1 MLAATPSTSRVG
13 SPPDIDTEV
22 TPIVHVR
29 VHMEHML
36 VDRAEGSRSRYEDEL
51 TPVID
56 LSFEYSGVR
65 VRASDERDR
74 VFVSTAEGLCP
85 VDRNRPYENRAR
97 YLLEKFGA
105 VELGCLHTHEPAF
118 DSEADYL
125 VQAETSIAGYCA
137 FTAQAIPQLRTHG
150 FHVQIATDYPY
161 QTLQGELTW
170 YGKLEPATVGSCNDW
185 LNLELGVEVEGHR
198 VNLLAALLAL
208 LEKAPRSASLSGVLA
223 APQIALPIAENKFLC
238 VARDQLGLVL
248 DVLRDLYTGA
258 LQQEP
263 RSADGTPLLRREQ
276 CATLARLKGAFK
288 QQNTRLHFD
297 DPILDQGAR
306 LLTRAPV
313 DIPQL
318 TLRAN
323 LRPYQVEG
331 VSWLQLLAANDVN
344 GILADDM
351 GLGKTL
357 QTIAHIAAEK
367 DAGRLR
373 SPALIIAPT
382 SLVGNWQKELAR
394 FAPTLRVRVVHG
406 ARRKATLSRMHD
418 AHVVITTYPIL
429 LRDLS
434 RFERQAFH
442 LIVLDEAQAIKNA
455 SSRAHRAVRAL
466 ESQHRLCLTGTP
478 IENNLGELWA
488 LFDFLMP
495 EFLGSKQQFTAQFRT
510 PIEREGN
517 QDKLVA
523 LRERIAPFI
532 LRRMKDRVAAD
543 LPAKTQLLRHVEL
556 GTEQRDLYES
566 IRVSAHAEVRAA
578 IRQKGLLGSTVTI
591 LDALMKLRQVCC
603 DPRLLQV
610 SSAARVKQSAKYELL
625 MQLIEEQL
633 GQGHRILVF
642 SQFTS
647 MLSLIEQGVCA
658 KGIVP
663 LVLTGATQ
671 RRQEL
676 IDRFEAGHADLFL
689 ISLKAGGTG
698 LNLTSADTVIHYD
711 PWWNPAAQAQATDRA
726 YRIGQKKPVFVHN
739 LIVSGSV
746 EERML
751 QLQQHKQQLAS
762 GLLSDG
768 GVGAPQ
774 WSEQQVDQLF
784 APLQRG

>member
-1 MLAATPSTSRVG
+1 MLAAAPSTSTPG
-13 SPPDIDTEV
+13 SPPHIDAEL
-22 TPIVHVR
+22 TPTVHVR
-29 VHMEHML
+29 LHMEHML
-36 VDRAEGSRSRYEDEL
+36 VDRAEGARTRFEEEL
-51 TPVID
+51 TPVLD

-74 VFVSTAEGLCP
+74 VFVSTTDGLRP
-85 VDRNRPYENRAR
+85 IDRNRAYENRAR
-97 YLLEKFGA
+97 YLLESFGA
-105 VELGCLHTHEPAF
+105 IELGCLHTHEPAF

-125 VQAETSIAGYCA
+125 VQATASISGYCA
-137 FTAQAIPQLRTHG
+137 FTEQAIPQLREHG
-150 FHVQIATDYPY
+150 FHIEIARDYPY
-161 QTLQGELTW
+161 QTVQGELTW
-170 YGKLEPATVGSCNDW
+170 YGKLEPVSVGSCNDW

-198 VNLLAALLAL
+198 VNLLGALLAL
-208 LEKAPRSASLSGVLA
+208 LQKAPRSSSLSGVLA
-223 APQIALPIAENKFLC
+223 AQQIALPIAENKYLC
-238 VARDQLGLVL
+238 VARNQLGLVL

-258 LQQEP
+258 LSQELP
-263 RSADGTPLLRREQ
+263 AVTPPLRREQ
-276 CATLARLKGAFK
+276 CAGLAQLKAAFK
-288 QQNTRLHFD
+288 KQNTRIRFD
-297 DPILDQGAR
+297 DPILEQGER
-306 LLTRAPV
+306 LLNRVPQS
-313 DIPQL
+313 IPQGS
-318 TLRAN
+318 LRAT
-323 LRPYQVEG
+323 LRPYQTEG
-331 VSWLQLLAANDVN
+331 LSWLQLLTANDVN

-357 QTIAHIAAEK
+357 QTIAHIAAER

-373 SPALIIAPT
+373 LPALIVAPT
-382 SLVGNWQKELAR
+382 SLVGNWQKELTR
-394 FAPTLRVRVVHG
+394 FAPSLRVRVIHG
-406 ARRKATLSRMHD
+406 AQRKAAFSRMQD

-429 LRDLS
+429 LRDQP
-434 RFERQAFH
+434 RFERQRYH
-442 LIVLDEAQAIKNA
+442 LVVLDEAQAIKNA

-466 ESQHRLCLTGTP
+466 TANHRLCLTGTP

-495 EFLGSKQQFTAQFRT
+495 DFLGSRQQFTAQFRT

-517 QDKLVA
+517 PDKLAA
-523 LRERIAPFI
+523 LRARVAPFI
-532 LRRMKDRVAAD
+532 LRRMKDRVASE
-543 LPAKTQLLRHVEL
+543 LPAKTQLLRPVEL

-578 IRQKGLLGSTVTI
+578 IRQKGLQGSTVTI

-603 DPRLLQV
+603 DPRLVQV
-610 SSAARVKQSAKYELL
+610 NSAARVKQSAKYELL

-633 GQGHRILVF
+633 AQGHRILVF

-647 MLSLIEQGVCA
+647 MLSLIEHGVRA

-676 IDRFEAGHADLFL
+676 IDRFESGQSDLFL

-774 WSEQQVDQLF
+774 WSEQQVHQLF
-784 APLQRG
+784 APLQGS

>member
-1 MLAATPSTSRVG
+1 MLAATPSTSSLG
-13 SPPDIDTEV
+13 SPLSIGTEA

-36 VDRAEGSRSRYEDEL
+36 VDRAEGTRARFEEEV
-51 TPVID
+51 TPVLD
-56 LSFEYSGVR
+56 LCFEYEGVR

-74 VFVSTAEGLCP
+74 VFVSAAEGLRP
-85 VDRNRPYENRAR
+85 IERNRTYENRAR
-97 YLLEKFGA
+97 YLLESFGA
-105 VELGCLHTHEPAF
+105 IELGCLHTHEPAF

-125 VQAETSIAGYCA
+125 VQSGTSISSYCA
-137 FTAQAIPQLRTHG
+137 FTAEAIPQLRKHG
-150 FHVQIATDYPY
+150 FQVEIARDYPY
-161 QTLQGELTW
+161 QTVQGELTW
-170 YGKLEPATVGSCNDW
+170 YGQLEPVSVGSCSDW
-185 LNLELGVEVEGHR
+185 LSLELGVEVAGQR
-198 VNLLAALLAL
+198 INLLGALLAL

-223 APQIALPIAENKFLC
+223 AQQIALPIAENKYLC

-258 LQQEP
+258 LQQEQ
-263 RSADGTPLLRREQ
+263 RAASGTPLLRREQ

-288 QQNTRLHFD
+288 QQNTRLSFD
-297 DPILDQGAR
+297 DPILDQGER
-306 LLTRAPV
+306 LLARAPLE
-313 DIPQL
+313 IPQV
-318 TLRAN
+318 TLRAS

-331 VSWLQLLAANDVN
+331 LSWLQLLTANDVN

-357 QTIAHIAAEK
+357 QTIAHIAAER
-367 DAGRLR
+367 DSGRLS
-373 SPALIIAPT
+373 SPALIVAPT

-406 ARRKATLSRMHD
+406 ARRKAALSRMQD

-429 LRDLS
+429 LRDQPQ
-434 RFERQAFH
+434 FEEQTFH
-442 LIVLDEAQAIKNA
+442 LVVLDEAQAIKNA

-466 ESQHRLCLTGTP
+466 NASHRLCLTGTP
-478 IENNLGELWA
+478 IENNLGELWS

-495 EFLGSKQQFTAQFRT
+495 DFLGSRQQFTTQFRT
-510 PIEREGN
+510 PIEREAN
-517 QDKLVA
+517 QDKLIA
-523 LRERIAPFI
+523 LRARVAPFI
-532 LRRMKDRVAAD
+532 LRRMKDRVASE
-543 LPAKTQLLRHVEL
+543 LPAKTQLLRPVEF
-556 GTEQRDLYES
+556 GAEQRDLYES

-603 DPRLLQV
+603 DPRLIQV

-625 MQLIEEQL
+625 MSMIEEQL
-633 GQGHRILVF
+633 SQGHRILVF

-726 YRIGQKKPVFVHN
+726 HRIGQKKPVFVHN

-774 WSEQQVDQLF
+774 WSEQQVHLLF
-784 APLQRG
+784 APLQRS

>member
-1 MLAATPSTSRVG
+1 MLAATPSTTTLG
-13 SPPDIDTEV
+13 SPPNLDTEL
-22 TPIVHVR
+22 TPTVHVR
-29 VHMEHML
+29 LHMEHML
-36 VDRAEGSRSRYEDEL
+36 VDRAEGARARFEEEL
-51 TPVID
+51 TPVLD

-74 VFVSTAEGLCP
+74 VFVSTAEGLRP
-85 VDRNRPYENRAR
+85 IDRNRSYENRAR
-97 YLLEKFGA
+97 YLLESFGA

-125 VQAETSIAGYCA
+125 VQATTSISGYCT
-137 FTAQAIPQLRTHG
+137 FTAQAIPQLREHG
-150 FHVQIATDYPY
+150 FQIEIARDYPY
-161 QTLQGELTW
+161 QTVQGELTW
-170 YGKLEPATVGSCNDW
+170 YGKLEPVSVGACNDW

-198 VNLLAALLAL
+198 INLLGALLAL
-208 LEKAPRSASLSGVLA
+208 LQKAPRSASLSGVLA
-223 APQIALPIAENKFLC
+223 AQQIALPIAENKYLC
-238 VARDQLGLVL
+238 VARAQLGLVF

-258 LQQEP
+258 LSHDPQIAAAP
-263 RSADGTPLLRREQ
+263 PPLRREQ
-276 CATLARLKGAFK
+276 CADLARLKAAFK
-288 QQNTRLHFD
+288 QQNKRLRFD
-297 DPILDQGAR
+297 DPILELGER
-306 LLTRAPV
+306 LLSRVPQS
-313 DIPQL
+313 IPQGS
-318 TLRAN
+318 LRAT
-323 LRPYQVEG
+323 LRPYQLEG
-331 VSWLQLLAANDVN
+331 LSWLQLLAANDVN

-357 QTIAHIAAEK
+357 QTIAHIAAER

-373 SPALIIAPT
+373 LPTLIVAPT

-406 ARRKATLSRMHD
+406 AQRKAAFSRMQD

-429 LRDLS
+429 LRDQA
-434 RFERQAFH
+434 RFERQNYH
-442 LIVLDEAQAIKNA
+442 LVVLDEAQAIKNA

-466 ESQHRLCLTGTP
+466 NAKHRLCLTGTP

-495 EFLGSKQQFTAQFRT
+495 DFLGSRQQFTAQFRT
-510 PIEREGN
+510 PIEREAN
-517 QDKLVA
+517 QDKLAA
-523 LRERIAPFI
+523 LRARVAPFI
-532 LRRMKDRVAAD
+532 LRRMKDRVASE
-543 LPAKTQLLRHVEL
+543 LPSKTQLLRPVEL
-556 GTEQRDLYES
+556 GSEQRDLYES

-603 DPRLLQV
+603 DPRLVQV
-610 SSAARVKQSAKYELL
+610 NSAARVRQSAKYDLL

-633 GQGHRILVF
+633 SQGHRILVF

-647 MLSLIEQGVCA
+647 MLSLIEQGVCE

-676 IDRFEAGHADLFL
+676 IDRFEAGYSDLFL

-774 WSEQQVDQLF
+774 WSEQQVHQLF
-784 APLQRG
+784 APLQGS